1 MEIEI
6 IKTDNPDVVIER
18 RIQEKEINIME
29 LKDNLEKTI
38 FDRDNIIFDE
48 IDENYPENIKSII
61 KENNIKKYEQK
72 IEYDFIINNLQNKID
87 ILCE

>member
-6 IKTDNPDVVIER
+6 IKTDNPDIVIER
-18 RIQEKEINIME
+18 RIEDKEINIRE

-72 IEYDFIINNLQNKID
+72 MEYDFIINNLQNRID

>member
-6 IKTDNPDVVIER
+6 IKTDNPDIVIER
-18 RIQEKEINIME
+18 RIEDKEINIRE

-72 IEYDFIINNLQNKID
+72 MEYDFIINNLQNKID